1 MMTDDSGWRRL
12 EEAEQASRARDLADL
27 QAGRRTAA
35 EINAA
40 NRVVPDGG
48 ELHLPEDLDCL
59 EFTLD
64 DE

>member
-1 MMTDDSGWRRL
+1 MVTDDSGWRRL
-12 EEAEQASRARDLADL
+12 EEAEQASRAADLADL
-27 QAGRRTAA
+27 RSGRRTAA

-48 ELHLPEDLDCL
+48 ALQLPEDLDCL
-59 EFTLD
+59 EFILD